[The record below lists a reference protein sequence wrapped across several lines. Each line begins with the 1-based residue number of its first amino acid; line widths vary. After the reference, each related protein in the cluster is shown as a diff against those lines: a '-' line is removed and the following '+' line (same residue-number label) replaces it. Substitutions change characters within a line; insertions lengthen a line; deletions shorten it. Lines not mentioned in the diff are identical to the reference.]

1 MSFCIEKGDELA
13 VFIQSEHEEFTWD
26 DADLFYR
33 TLDGVLTYA
42 NERLRLVERDKV
54 TLCSESREEL
64 DDGGR
69 VSDRLWLDRAL
80 VGEYV
85 ERNPYEVPEEQLDV
99 AAPWRYALRDVF
111 IIVRAAEDHI
121 LAMNRDALFCV
132 ERLEAPA
139 DRHVRA
145 VPSLALLTLLPFK
158 GAIVTDSKFIHLED
172 EMDPSLIGNI
182 RESAHEF
189 AHSGVVSGAD
199 ALVRYSR
206 ELPDANR
213 VPESW
218 QRQLDEVL
226 GLPHVP
232 GITA

>member
-1 MSFCIEKGDELA
+1 MSSRSSSSRSTRSSRGTTRT
-13 VFIQSEHEEFTWD
+13 SFT
-26 DADLFYR
+26 
-33 TLDGVLTYA
+33 
-42 NERLRLVERDKV
+42 ERSTASSPTRASDCAWWSATRSP
-54 TLCSESREEL
+54 CAASRARSSTT
-64 DDGGR
+64 GGR

-145 VPSLALLTLLPFK
+145 VPSLTLLTLLPFK